1 MVKRILLGQRTDHHL
16 TGAIKART
24 TVEGNLSRYTGFTN
38 KQLVKIV
45 HAIRSDTVDRDDIIA
60 RLSLN
65 TRLLERRAQL
75 LAPRGTRQDLLQTE
89 ETALVPRYLR
99 TQQAHRYSLAPRHL
113 ARINV
118 SMTNAQLADQLADHV
133 VQVETCLYIR

>member
-16 TGAIKART
+16 TGTIQART
-24 TVEGNLSRYTGFTN
+24 TVEGNLSRYTGLTN

-65 TRLLERRAQL
+65 TRLLERRTQL

-89 ETALVPRYLR
+89 EPALIPRDLR
-99 TQQAHRYSLAPRHL
+99 AQQAHRYPLAPRHL

-118 SMTNAQLADQLADHV
+118 SMTNTQLADQLADHV